1 MKSKFVFAIAIF
13 MSLTSSA
20 SVILRTQGAIHGG
33 QARQRGF
40 SLKDVRLE
48 LSPKSHFERIS
59 FEIGDQALKQNMGS
73 PGYFH
78 VENNPKS
85 KIITISFTQTLGSA
99 IDAKNLKQK
108 LEKSYFIKN
117 AEMLVDTR
125 AHLTKLI
132 LHLMQPVS
140 LRVTPIDGR
149 ANKSSFVK
157 LDLFEDSI
165 LSGNRKK

>member
-1 MKSKFVFAIAIF
+1 MKSKFVFAIAF
-13 MSLTSSA
+13 LMSITCTA
-20 SVILRTQGAIHGG
+20 SIILRSEGAIHGG

-59 FEIGDQALKQNMGS
+59 FEIGDQTLKQNMGS

-78 VENNPKS
+78 VENNPRS
-85 KIITISFTQTLGSA
+85 KIITISFAQTLGSA
-99 IDAKNLKQK
+99 IDTKSLKQK

-117 AEMLVDTR
+117 AEMMVDSR
-125 AHLTKLI
+125 SHITKLI
-132 LHLMQPVS
+132 LNLMQPVS
-140 LRVTPIDGR
+140 LRVTPIDGN
-149 ANKSSFVK
+149 ANKTSLVK

-165 LSGNRKK
+165 LSNKRKK